1 MKKNKKYK
9 THPNSLNVSVHA
21 RDKNFKFIPSS
32 DSWELGIGKT
42 NTFNVCFLHESRL
55 AQDIIIFLINSLV
68 TVATRNKPSTFE
80 GPHLALRAWVMEVM
94 IGKEK
99 NTYLSSLSKLSSKY
113 QHEFVTT
120 VLKEFDKEGIKHLTS
135 VCFIDFLEILKENK
149 NNFKRIKYDRENII
163 VDPDKGAHTQH
174 ELVSI
179 FESLRIQGNHINS
192 ILFKHKITEKNLSE
206 VSIHLAFVLMFSIL
220 RRPTQIRELK
230 IGDFRLCGQSYN
242 NDYIIIPQLV
252 GYDELIIRTFKGKS
266 SNGFRED
273 AERVPQVLNGE
284 LSYIFSKYINSYI
297 NLIIKNLKKNGIQLN
312 KDEKSHLISQL
323 PIFPEYTV
331 FKSAFKD
338 KNNLLQ
344 CFNESSEFGHWSRDN
359 SLNKLNRY
367 SKQVLAKYYKS
378 DRISTPSKMSVG
390 NNRIRHTILTN
401 AALNGSS
408 SAEIAAI
415 TGVTLKAIKN
425 YIDFSME
432 ARQEINHAFESNEI
446 ISKFDTNR
454 IQDILSK
461 PEFCVTNEFGELF
474 GELESSSYCG
484 GCKVQLSKP
493 LGCYTCD
500 NFHPLVNANHKQEL
514 QKAQQKYE
522 INIQNGQPKRSL
534 RLLEEVITT
543 IKYIIIECDR
553 RKSINEN

>member
-1 MKKNKKYK
+1 
-9 THPNSLNVSVHA
+9 
-21 RDKNFKFIPSS
+21 
-32 DSWELGIGKT
+32 
-42 NTFNVCFLHESRL
+42 
-55 AQDIIIFLINSLV
+55 
-68 TVATRNKPSTFE
+68 
-80 GPHLALRAWVMEVM
+80 
-94 IGKEK
+94 
-99 NTYLSSLSKLSSKY
+99 
-113 QHEFVTT
+113 
-120 VLKEFDKEGIKHLTS
+120 
-135 VCFIDFLEILKENK
+135 
-149 NNFKRIKYDRENII
+149 
-163 VDPDKGAHTQH
+163 
-174 ELVSI
+174 
-179 FESLRIQGNHINS
+179 
-192 ILFKHKITEKNLSE
+192 
-206 VSIHLAFVLMFSIL
+206 MFSIL

-338 KNNLLQ
+338 KNNLRQ

-408 SAEIAAI
+408 GAEIAAI

-474 GELESSSYCG
+474 GELESSVI
-484 GCKVQLSKP
+484 K
-493 LGCYTCD
+493 T
-500 NFHPLVNANHKQEL
+500 A
-514 QKAQQKYE
+514 
-522 INIQNGQPKRSL
+522 
-534 RLLEEVITT
+534 RLL
-543 IKYIIIECDR
+543 YL
-553 RKSINEN
+553 